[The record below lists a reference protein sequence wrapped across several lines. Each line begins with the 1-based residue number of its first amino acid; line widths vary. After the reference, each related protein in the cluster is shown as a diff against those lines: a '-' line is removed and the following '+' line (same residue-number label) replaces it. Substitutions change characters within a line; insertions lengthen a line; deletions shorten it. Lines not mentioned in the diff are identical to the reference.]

1 MRIKTKKGTIILIL
15 VMTACSLSIPLK
27 SQEQDRKNGG
37 LFGMEDHTESFGL
50 LDRGG
55 SSLYDGFSL
64 QNFGEDGNDLT
75 LQTFGEE
82 VPIGSGMF
90 VLIVVGIG
98 YAKRKASIKSNNKKE
113 N

>member
-1 MRIKTKKGTIILIL
+1 MRSKTKKGTIMLIL
-15 VMTACSLSIPLK
+15 VMIACLLSIPLK
-27 SQEQDRKNGG
+27 SQEQNGKYGG
-37 LFGMEDHTESFGL
+37 LFGTEDHTESFGL
-50 LDRGG
+50 LGRGG

-82 VPIGSGMF
+82 VPIGSGM
-90 VLIVVGIG
+90 LILIAAGIG
-98 YAKRKASIKSNNKKE
+98 YAKRKTSIKTNDKKE

>member
-27 SQEQDRKNGG
+27 SQEQNRRNGG
-37 LFGMEDHTESFGL
+37 LLGTEGHTESFGL
-50 LDRGG
+50 LGRGG
-55 SSLYDGFSL
+55 NSLYDGFSL
-64 QNFGEDGNDLT
+64 QNFGDDGNNLT

-90 VLIVVGIG
+90 LLIVAGIG
-98 YAKRKASIKSNNKKE
+98 YAKRKTSIKTNDKKE